1 MTQFIGS
8 LSRKRNSENSVKDV
22 ALKMVLAMQHLIAMF
37 GATVLVPILTGL
49 DPSIALFSA
58 GLGTLIFHFC
68 TKGRVPVFLGSSFAF
83 IPVIIAVSEKYG
95 DLRYAQGG
103 IIVVGAIYVLIS
115 LLIKKVGLNNINKI
129 LPAQVVGPMI
139 IVIGVNLI
147 PTALEMTGVT
157 QLIGGSKEALPG
169 VIIAVI
175 TLSITLIIKVFNK
188 GFLSQISILIA
199 VAIGYTISLLMGQ
212 VSVAEIQNAQL
223 VAIPNF
229 TLPKFD
235 IGAIAIVA
243 PVVLAVF
250 MEHVGDIT
258 TNGEVVGENFLENPG
273 LNRTL
278 LGDGLATLMAGF
290 VGGPANTTY
299 GENTGV
305 LAITKNYNPAILR
318 ITAVF
323 AILLSFVSKF
333 GAVIRTIPQPVMG
346 GISLILF
353 SMIALVGFKTIK
365 REKVKFNIINIIVMG
380 SILFVGLSEKFL
392 GFPIQIKITESV
404 SISGLSL
411 AAIVGVVLNIVLVK
425 VNRIIVKVNII
436 IKKKFNNI

>member
-1 MTQFIGS
+1 MTQFTGS
-8 LSRKRNSENSVKDV
+8 ISSKRESEKSIKDTF
-22 ALKMVLAMQHLIAMF
+22 LKVVLALQHLIAMF

-49 DPSIALFSA
+49 DPSVALFSA
-58 GLGTLIFHFC
+58 GVGTLIFHLC
-68 TKGRVPVFLGSSFAF
+68 TKGKVPVFLGSSFAF
-83 IPVIIAVSEKYG
+83 IPVIVAVSQKYG

-103 IIVVGAIYVLIS
+103 IVVVGAIYVLVS
-115 LLIKKVGLNNINKI
+115 LLIKKVGLSNIKKI

-147 PTALEMTGVT
+147 PTALDMTGIPNLLAGEKSA
-157 QLIGGSKEALPG
+157 LIGV
-169 VIIAVI
+169 VIAAI
-175 TLSITLIIKVFNK
+175 TLSIALLIKRFSN
-188 GFLSQISILIA
+188 GFLSQVSILIA

-212 VSVAEIQNAQL
+212 VSTAEIQSASL
-223 VAIPNF
+223 VAIPHF

-235 IGAIAIVA
+235 MGAIAIIA

-258 TNGEVVGENFLENPG
+258 TNGEVVGQNFIEDPG

-278 LGDGLATLMAGF
+278 LGDGVATLAAGF
-290 VGGPANTTY
+290 IGGPANTTY

-323 AILLSFVSKF
+323 AILLSFISKF

-353 SMIALVGFKTIK
+353 SMIAIVGVKTIK
-365 REKVKFNIINIIVMG
+365 REKVEFNFFNIITMVA
-380 SILFVGLSEKFL
+380 ILFVGLSGNFL
-392 GFPIQIKITESV
+392 SKAISINITESV

-411 AAIVGVVLNIVLVK
+411 AAIVGVVLNIIFVQ
-425 VNRIIVKVNII
+425 VNKF
-436 IKKKFNNI
+436 IKK